1 MTDRILIA
9 DDDAAIRRLLAA
21 LSRRAGFEV
30 DVATNGA
37 AALALMAEHRYSV
50 VLLDLM
56 MPNVSGYDVIRELK
70 KRAIR
75 PPIIVVT
82 AMAGELLSP
91 VDPSV
96 VLSIVRKP
104 FDMETLILLLRA
116 TATTFREL
124 HPVVPSSEARLPLN

>member
-37 AALALMAEHRYSV
+37 EALALMAEHRYSV

-56 MPNVSGYDVIRELK
+56 MSNVSGYDVIQELK

-82 AMAGELLSP
+82 AMTGELLSP

-116 TATTFREL
+116 TANTFREL

>member
-21 LSRRAGFEV
+21 ISRRAGFEV
-30 DVATNGA
+30 DVAANGA
-37 AALALMAEHRYSV
+37 EPLALMAEHTYSV

-56 MPNVSGYDVIRELK
+56 MPNVSGYEVIRELK
-70 KRAIR
+70 KRAIK

-82 AMAGELLSP
+82 AMTGELLSP
-91 VDPSV
+91 VDPSAA
-96 VLSIVRKP
+96 LSIVRKP

-116 TATTFREL
+116 TANTFREL
-124 HPVVPSSEARLPLN
+124 HPIPPP